1 MLPKNNEQSAVAD
14 FLGEFDNKGEQKDPF
29 KDIQADPFV
38 APEQATEE
46 VVEPKDEKPLP
57 FNKDPKIQKFIE
69 KEISKRLADF
79 KPEPAREA
87 TQPQADTRMDEVLN
101 RIIGNDTP
109 EKVQGVRDMKDLLMG
124 LTGKAKAE
132 ALAELESR
140 QNQALEA
147 DREAERELET
157 AFDNIE
163 ESYDVD
169 LTSRNPL
176 AVKLRQEFVSY
187 VERIAP
193 KDRNGD
199 IRDYPDM
206 NAAWEDF
213 SERRKLTAQPN
224 RAKELASRSM
234 ARSSEVNNATA
245 IPANKH
251 SFERSDNFL
260 ESLSK

>member
-1 MLPKNNEQSAVAD
+1 MDKDKEKNAVAD
-14 FLGEFDNKGEQKDPF
+14 FLGEFGNKGESKDPF
-29 KDIQADPFV
+29 KENQADPFASPV
-38 APEQATEE
+38 EVPEAKVEE
-46 VVEPKDEKPLP
+46 GKEEKPLP
-57 FNKDPKIQKFIE
+57 FHKDPKVQKYIE
-69 KEISKRLADF
+69 KEISERLANF
-79 KPEPAREA
+79 KPEPAKEA
-87 TQPQADTRMDEVLN
+87 QPQADTRMDEVLT

-109 EKVQGVRDMKDLLMG
+109 EKIQGIKDMKDLLTG

-132 ALAELESR
+132 AIAELEAR
-140 QNQALEA
+140 QNEALEA
-147 DREAERELET
+147 DREAERELEN

-199 IRDYPDM
+199 IKDYPDM

-234 ARSSEVNNATA
+234 ARSAEAGSGTT
-245 IPANKH
+245 IPVNKH
-251 SFERSDNFL
+251 AFQRSDEFL